1 MRLLFLS
8 LHHKPD
14 IKCHFLLLLF
24 CHNSKYF
31 VCFPF
36 FFFDLHKTKKEI
48 WYLVIGWCNKRNIN
62 KLSEKNFMLI
72 NVLLPFSVLLLSK
85 FEDWNNNLDA
95 SLFGMISFS
104 FIRNSNWN
112 LRPLVEIHTGLTD
125 LWKFGKVLKSI
136 LDVFFCFCF
145 PDKNR
150 TSRNTAKEMGK

>member
-1 MRLLFLS
+1 MKICQRLWMVPKSKQIETFIS
-8 LHHKPD
+8 FIASAGDYKPD

-48 WYLVIGWCNKRNIN
+48 WYLVTGWCNKRNIN
-62 KLSEKNFMLI
+62 KLSEKNNFMLI
-72 NVLLPFSVLLLSK
+72 NMLLPFSVLLLSK

-104 FIRNSNWN
+104 FF
-112 LRPLVEIHTGLTD
+112 LEIQIEIWD
-125 LWKFGKVLKSI
+125 
-136 LDVFFCFCF
+136 
-145 PDKNR
+145 P
-150 TSRNTAKEMGK
+150 